1 MVIGKVR
8 DAKSRSW
15 KRHSDLYNLLL
26 QYPFNMV
33 TNLEGGRK
41 VHLLSK
47 TVLIKS
53 KNSCNHYASFPN
65 ESVQDTL
72 TSLERVSVKMK

>member
-26 QYPFNMV
+26 QHPFNMV
-33 TNLEGGRK
+33 TNLEGGRN

-47 TVLIKS
+47 TVLIKI
-53 KNSCNHYASFPN
+53 
-65 ESVQDTL
+65 
-72 TSLERVSVKMK
+72 